1 MSLDIDRSV
10 MTSMKED
17 RHGEGPPG
25 WGDLLRG
32 RNLIRSVA
40 LCGSV
45 ALHAINLYL
54 STTILP
60 SVVADIGGLDYYAWN
75 TSVFVVASII
85 AAALSA
91 RLLARL
97 GARGAFGFGAA
108 IFVVGAALCALA
120 PTMGVMLVGR
130 TVQGFGVGFLVA
142 LPYPLIRHVF
152 DERLWPR
159 AMALISSM
167 WGIATLLGPA
177 VGGVFAE
184 FGVWRAAFWSL
195 IPVTLVFTLLA
206 IRVLPEG
213 NGRAEEEGAGAPGVP
228 LLQLVLLTAAVIA
241 ASVGSVTTGPIA
253 SLASVGLALLLLA
266 GLVGRSEERRV
277 GKEGASWRK
286 RSEST
291 RIVRWDEVE

>member
-130 TVQGFGVGFLVA
+130 TVQEIGRA
-142 LPYPLIRHVF
+142 SCR
-152 DERLWPR
+152 ERVWR
-159 AMALISSM
+159 S
-167 WGIATLLGPA
+167 
-177 VGGVFAE
+177 VGG
-184 FGVWRAAFWSL
+184 
-195 IPVTLVFTLLA
+195 
-206 IRVLPEG
+206 
-213 NGRAEEEGAGAPGVP
+213 GAVR
-228 LLQLVLLTAAVIA
+228 IK
-241 ASVGSVTTGPIA
+241 AS
-253 SLASVGLALLLLA
+253 
-266 GLVGRSEERRV
+266 
-277 GKEGASWRK
+277 
-286 RSEST
+286 SESSNT
-291 RIVRWDEVE
+291 E